1 MSWKKEYNQKK
12 IQTKVVNRWKEKYR
26 LNGIQIIFD
35 RYGKASWEMKSS
47 LERFASYHAAV
58 MIDDITAFDENV
70 AKFKREYPDLLKVEI
85 EKIANAYPDN
95 PRFREDQRMF
105 MKVFGRK

>member
-1 MSWKKEYNQKK
+1 MSWKKEYNKTK
-12 IQTKVVNRWKEKYR
+12 IQTKVVKKWKEKYR
-26 LNGIQIIFD
+26 LYGIQIVYD

-47 LERFASYHAAV
+47 MERFASYHAAV
-58 MIDDITAFDENV
+58 PIDDITAFDDNV
-70 AKFKREYPDLLKVEI
+70 AKFRWDYPDLLKAEI
-85 EKIANAYPDN
+85 DKIVSAYPDN